1 MLIDV
6 VTVVVALTL
15 LYIGGEWLIGGASS
29 LAARM
34 GISSLAIGLTVVAF
48 GTSMPELVVSL
59 DAALSGTGDISVGNV
74 VGSNIA
80 NATLILGLAALIK
93 PLSVQARIIRLDAP
107 IMIGASVLLVLM
119 LADRSVSRG
128 ESLFLIVGCIC
139 YTVFTFVQ
147 ARRESD
153 DVQEEF
159 SAEARPSGRSVAG
172 SAGLVLVGLGLLV
185 AGGHLLVTS
194 AVSLATA
201 LGVSE
206 AVVGLTVVA
215 VGTSL
220 PELATSVIAAA
231 KGHGDIAVG
240 NVVGS
245 NIFNV
250 LGILGTTATIQPLRA
265 AGITNIDLGVMVLL
279 AIVLMIFLW
288 TRLRLERIEGAFL
301 FAAFVVYIGWLL
313 WT

>member
-1 MLIDV
+1 MLIDA
-6 VTVVVALTL
+6 VTALAALAL
-15 LYIGGEWLIGGASS
+15 LYFGGEWLISGASG
-29 LAARM
+29 LAARV

-48 GTSMPELVVSL
+48 GTSMPELVVSI
-59 DAALSGTGDISVGNV
+59 DAVLSGAGDISAGNV
-74 VGSNIA
+74 IGSNIA

-93 PLSVQARIIRLDAP
+93 PLSVQARIIKLDAP
-107 IMIGASVLLVLM
+107 IMIGASVLLVIM
-119 LADRSVSRG
+119 LLDRSIG
-128 ESLFLIVGCIC
+128 GIEGIFLIAGLAC
-139 YTVFTFVQ
+139 YTTFTFVQ
-147 ARRESD
+147 SRRESE

-159 SAEARPSGRSVAG
+159 SAEARPSGRGIVESV
-172 SAGLVLVGLGLLV
+172 GLVLVGLVLLV

-250 LGILGTTATIQPLRA
+250 LGILGTTAMIQPIRA
-265 AGITNIDLGVMVLL
+265 LGITNVDLGVMVLL
-279 AIVLMIFLW
+279 SIVLMVFLW
-288 TRLRLERIEGAFL
+288 TRLRLERLEGALL
-301 FAAFVVYIGWLL
+301 FTGFVVYVGWLI

>member
-1 MLIDV
+1 M
-6 VTVVVALTL
+6 VALAL
-15 LYIGGEWLIGGASS
+15 LYFGGEWLIGGASS

-48 GTSMPELVVSL
+48 GTSMPELVVSV
-59 DAALSGTGDISVGNV
+59 DAALSGVGDISAGNV
-74 VGSNIA
+74 IGSNIA

-93 PLSVQARIIRLDAP
+93 PLTVQARIIRLDAP

-119 LADRSVSRG
+119 LSDRLVSRF
-128 ESLFLIVGCIC
+128 ESGLLVAGLIC
-139 YTVFTFVQ
+139 YCVFTFVQ

-153 DVQEEF
+153 EVREEF
-159 SAEARPSGRSVAG
+159 SAEARPSGRSTAR
-172 SAGLVLVGLGLLV
+172 STGLVLVGLGLLV
-185 AGGHLLVTS
+185 AGGHLLVKS
-194 AVSLATA
+194 SVSIATA

-231 KGHGDIAVG
+231 RGHGDIAVG

-250 LGILGTTATIQPLRA
+250 LGILGTTATIRPLRA
-265 AGITNIDLGVMVLL
+265 AGITDVDLGVMVVL

-288 TRLRLERIEGAFL
+288 TRLRLERLEGAFL
-301 FAAFVVYIGWLL
+301 LVGFILYVGWLL
-313 WT
+313 SA